1 VERHRR
7 AEAGGR
13 LPLPGEQSSR
23 QRWFVQ
29 VKRPHA
35 GRTQPYDIHMI
46 VLKGQPT
53 GHPVRR
59 STRRRPLIFALVG
72 QLAARLGSLRRPG
85 GS

>member
-1 VERHRR
+1 
-7 AEAGGR
+7 
-13 LPLPGEQSSR
+13 
-23 QRWFVQ
+23 
-29 VKRPHA
+29 
-35 GRTQPYDIHMI
+35 MI

-59 STRRRPLIFALVG
+59 TTRRRPLIFALVG